1 MHSGTCS
8 YFSRTRE
15 NFPEP
20 EQGSTVTHYSLL
32 QHTQDGMD
40 AQLEI
45 LLGSRMSVWE
55 RRHNKVL
62 LAAPLKARRPPSHVE
77 EGGVPWVFLK
87 TAADTCLVLRE
98 GFKIFHSL
106 FFLKE
111 QITRLTFHML
121 PISGGLFTNW
131 LLIMRLPLL
140 PFSLYKWNPRFSG
153 NWSRTTPQN
162 NDLPNNLL
170 IPLLFREWGRMP
182 ESYVRVNEGQN
193 CNLYLWPDRKVETEG
208 MLLRAFFP
216 PTVLISPQGFAKTK
230 HIFYMTRLPFKLS
243 LP

>member
-208 MLLRAFFP
+208 MLLRAFF
-216 PTVLISPQGFAKTK
+216 SP
-230 HIFYMTRLPFKLS
+230 HRSNLS
-243 LP
+243 SRICQDKAYILHDTSPI